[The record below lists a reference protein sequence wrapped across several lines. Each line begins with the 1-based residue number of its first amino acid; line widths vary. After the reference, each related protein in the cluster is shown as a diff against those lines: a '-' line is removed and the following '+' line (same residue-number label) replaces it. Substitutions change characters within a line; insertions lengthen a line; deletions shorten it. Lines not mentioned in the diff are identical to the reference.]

1 MKHRTC
7 RKKNKTTKSIE
18 TKESEIISGEQLN
31 MILNQGNRLN
41 KTPSHKS
48 NHADTRKKNHWM
60 YIMQIIRLK
69 MKVLPTAEKGHLL
82 LVTRL

>member
-1 MKHRTC
+1 
-7 RKKNKTTKSIE
+7 
-18 TKESEIISGEQLN
+18 

-48 NHADTRKKNHWM
+48 NHADTRKKTHWM

-69 MKVLPTAEKGHLL
+69 MRVVSTTEKGHLL
-82 LVTRL
+82 SVTRLWKILKDGDLTEEWNSL

>member
-1 MKHRTC
+1 M
-7 RKKNKTTKSIE
+7 E
-18 TKESEIISGEQLN
+18 TKEREIISGEQLN

-48 NHADTRKKNHWM
+48 NHADTRKKTHWM

-69 MKVLPTAEKGHLL
+69 MKVVSTTEKGHLL
-82 LVTRL
+82 SVTRL